1 MFKKKGVKKFDDMSK
16 NNNSSSGEELSEDEL
31 FNVAG
36 GKDWD
41 NIPLRKI
48 TEEDRENP
56 EYKEFFACGAV
67 YSSDPPRGLIDPS
80 WFDEN

>member
-36 GKDWD
+36 GN
-41 NIPLRKI
+41 NIPILV
-48 TEEDRENP
+48 TLQE
-56 EYKEFFACGAV
+56 A
-67 YSSDPPRGLIDPS
+67 L
-80 WFDEN
+80 

>member
-36 GKDWD
+36 GN

-56 EYKEFFACGAV
+56 EYKEFFACGDA